1 MTTNSRS
8 AKQPGITSRRKFL
21 KTAGAAA
28 AALAAPMF
36 IPASALGRDG
46 STAPSER
53 IAMGF
58 IGLGGQ
64 GSGHLMGGAWTY
76 VPGGYVA
83 RKDVQVQAVCDV
95 VRQRREKAR
104 ERCNQ
109 VYAERFNQTG
119 YNGVTAY
126 NDFREV
132 LARTDIDAVLIAVP
146 YHWAATLAMAAM
158 RAGKDVYCEKPMAV
172 TMREA
177 TALLATAKRCG
188 RIYQAGTQQRS

>member
-1 MTTNSRS
+1 MIMNSPS
-8 AKQPGITSRRKFL
+8 AKRPGVTSRRKFL
-21 KTAGAAA
+21 KTAGAATA
-28 AALAAPMF
+28 TALAAPMF

-95 VRQRREKAR
+95 VRQ
-104 ERCNQ
+104 
-109 VYAERFNQTG
+109 
-119 YNGVTAY
+119 
-126 NDFREV
+126 
-132 LARTDIDAVLIAVP
+132 
-146 YHWAATLAMAAM
+146 
-158 RAGKDVYCEKPMAV
+158 
-172 TMREA
+172 
-177 TALLATAKRCG
+177 
-188 RIYQAGTQQRS
+188 